1 MLWWEAAGRGWILGF
16 LLLMELNYNP
26 WISWLIFFI
35 HTLKI
40 WHPQRLTSSLMSAHC
55 TDRHFWQ
62 TLKNKR
68 AFLFRHFSSVW
79 NRKKKTCQAL
89 TSTRFVYLYISCHY
103 VNAWTAILLPIFINY
118 SSWWW
123 NFKTQ
128 CNKSVFFQF
137 PLPVF
142 LRSESAAADITAVT
156 SRPESVGVWKR
167 TYINRRDANKY
178 IYVKSVNISADS
190 VFCLRV
196 KSKI

>member
-1 MLWWEAAGRGWILGF
+1 
-16 LLLMELNYNP
+16 MELNYNP

-35 HTLKI
+35 HNLKI

-79 NRKKKTCQAL
+79 NRKKKTKHVRHWLQHDLCIYTFHAIMWMLELQ
-89 TSTRFVYLYISCHY
+89 FFFLYSLI
-103 VNAWTAILLPIFINY
+103 TLLDGGI
-118 SSWWW
+118 
-123 NFKTQ
+123 FKTQ

-178 IYVKSVNISADS
+178 IYEE
-190 VFCLRV
+190 REY
-196 KSKI
+196 